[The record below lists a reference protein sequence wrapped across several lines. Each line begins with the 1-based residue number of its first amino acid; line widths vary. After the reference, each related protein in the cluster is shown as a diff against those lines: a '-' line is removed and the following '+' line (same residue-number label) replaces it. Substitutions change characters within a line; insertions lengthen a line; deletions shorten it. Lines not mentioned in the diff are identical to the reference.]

1 MTSYVNPSL
10 MNFSYHKIILL
21 KKTDGL
27 LFNWTPE
34 EEANEEEA
42 PENKHVNA
50 DQDHSHSQQGFYPLG
65 NLCALLS

>member
-1 MTSYVNPSL
+1 MTSSVNPSL

-21 KKTDGL
+21 KNTDGL

-50 DQDHSHSQQGFYPLG
+50 DHSLSQHGFYPLG